1 MRIKFDKDP
10 LADKKRNY
18 AVKTVNAYFVYA
30 KYKLLN
36 ISLSNFKLKNDCLV
50 RLI

>member
-1 MRIKFDKDP
+1 MRIKFNKDP

-30 KYKLLN
+30 IYKLLN
-36 ISLSNFKLKNDCLV
+36 ISLSNFKLKNACLM